1 MNAVSGNGTRPRRT
15 RPVAR
20 VAQAARLA
28 TLLLAAATAA
38 ATATATTSARPA
50 APALFFDDFA
60 HASPDGLRAQGWTLR
75 TQAGHPGVPGARWS
89 ADGISLQRE
98 GATTLLRLSGHTDG
112 TAAGT
117 VQAQLCH
124 RRQALRGTYAARVR
138 YGNQPVQGT
147 GGDPVIQS
155 FYAVAPLKH
164 DFDPDFSEID
174 WEYLANG
181 GWGSPDTRLYAVSWQ
196 TVRLDPWQSH
206 NAAHEEKRRLDG
218 WHTLVMQV
226 RDDGHTHWFIDGRP
240 VARHGGRHAP
250 VQPMA
255 ISFSLW
261 FSPGGLLPPS
271 AEPRVW
277 ASDVDWVWLA
287 PGRTVAPAEV
297 ERQVRQLQR
306 RGVTAQDT
314 VHGTVPSLPS
324 PCNF

>member
-1 MNAVSGNGTRPRRT
+1 MKS
-15 RPVAR
+15 
-20 VAQAARLA
+20 AAALPGA
-28 TLLLAAATAA
+28 LLLGAVLLGAALPATAA
-38 ATATATTSARPA
+38 AGTAGPGAAPGARPTAAARATAPV
-50 APALFFDDFA
+50 FFDDFA
-60 HASPDGLRAQGWTLR
+60 HTGTDGLRAHGWTLR
-75 TQAGHPGVPGARWS
+75 DKPGHPGVPGARWS
-89 ADGISLQRE
+89 ADGLSLLRE
-98 GATTLLRLSGHTDG
+98 GPVSLLRLNGHTDG

-138 YGNQPVQGT
+138 YGNQPLQGA

-174 WEYLANG
+174 WEYLAHG
-181 GWGSPDTRLYAVSWQ
+181 GWGSSDTRLYAVSWQ

-226 RDDGHTHWFIDGRP
+226 RADGHTHWFIDGRQ

-261 FSPGGLLPPS
+261 FSPGGLLPAS

-277 ASDVDWVWLA
+277 ASDVDWVWFA
-287 PGRTVAPAEV
+287 AGRTVPPAEV

-306 RGVTAQDT
+306 RGVATQDGIQ
-314 VHGTVPSLPS
+314 GTVPALPS